1 MKNWW
6 NGLSLKNKL
15 QIPILLAVLII
26 LTPAQL
32 WLMNSFESH
41 VLHTAEHRVA
51 ASADGLINGLNMM
64 MLNGTISD
72 PEQRKLFVEKMGKT
86 DEIEELRVIRG
97 KVVIDQFGPGLPEEQ
112 AKDDLDRA
120 VLQSGKPQFELIAE
134 GDKTTLRGVIP
145 FIALKE
151 FRGTNC
157 LGCHTVPEGS
167 VNGAASITL
176 NMADDYAAIKNA
188 NILLWIGQL
197 LVQALLFFLS
207 GLIIN
212 RVIQPAKDLQ
222 RTMLTMQADGD
233 LTRRVTVHSS
243 DEIGQAAQMF
253 NSLLDNFSA
262 TISKVHASAHEVAG
276 TATQLATT
284 SARITQSSQ
293 VTSEAASSTATAVEQ
308 MTVSITSV
316 AESTEEVRKLAE
328 LSLQHTQE
336 GNTSAAEMIREIG
349 DIEAAVKQIASSV
362 GDFVQSVR
370 SIAGMTQ
377 QVKDIA
383 GQTNLLALNA
393 AIEAAR
399 AGEQGR
405 GFAVVADEVRKL
417 AEKSAQSASEI
428 DRITQSLD
436 EQSGR
441 VEQSVEQGLRSLQS
455 TQQHIDRVSGV
466 LTLAGTSVTAASSGV
481 NGIAASVSEQ
491 IKASNEI
498 ARHVESIAQMAEE
511 NHAAIEQTAQDIVR
525 LEQLAQDLQ
534 TAAGRFKV

>member
-6 NGLSLKNKL
+6 STLSLKNKL
-15 QIPILLAVLII
+15 QIPILLILLAI

-32 WLMNSFESH
+32 WLLNSFESH
-41 VLHTAEHRVA
+41 VLNGARQRATV
-51 ASADGLINGLNMM
+51 SADGVINGLNMM

-72 PEQRKLFVEKMGKT
+72 IEQRKLFVKKMGASDKV
-86 DEIEELRVIRG
+86 EELRVIRG
-97 KVVIDQFGPGLPEEQ
+97 QVVIDQFGPGLPEEQ
-112 AKDDLDRA
+112 AKDDMDRA
-120 VLQSGKPQFELIAE
+120 VLQSAKPAFKLFAE
-134 GDKTTLRGVIP
+134 GDKTALRAVIP
-145 FIALKE
+145 FIALSD

-167 VNGAASITL
+167 VNGALSITL
-176 NMADDYAAIKNA
+176 NMVDEYAAIKKA
-188 NILLWIGQL
+188 NIALWIGQV
-197 LVQALLFFLS
+197 LVQLALFFLS
-207 GLIIN
+207 GWIIS
-212 RVIQPAKDLQ
+212 RVIRPAKDLQ
-222 RTMLTMQADGD
+222 RTMLTMQVDGD
-233 LTRRVTVHSS
+233 LSRRVTVHSS
-243 DEIGQAAQMF
+243 DEIGQAARAF

-262 TISKVHASAHEVAG
+262 IIGKVHVGAHELAG
-276 TATQLATT
+276 TATQLAAT
-284 SARITQSSQ
+284 SAKITQSSQ
-293 VTSEAASSTATAVEQ
+293 AQSESASSTAAAVEQ

-316 AESTEEVRKLAE
+316 AENTEAVRKLAG

-336 GNTSAAEMIREIG
+336 GNASAAEMIREISQ
-349 DIEAAVKQIASSV
+349 IEAAVNQIASSV
-362 GDFVQSVR
+362 GDFVKSVH

-428 DRITQSLD
+428 DRITHSLD

-441 VEQSVEQGLRSLQS
+441 VEQSIEQGLRSLQS

-466 LTLAGTSVTAASSGV
+466 LTQAGISVTDASSGV
-481 NGIAASVSEQ
+481 NEIAASVSEQ

-511 NHAAIEQTAQDIVR
+511 NHATIEHTARDIVQ
-525 LEQLAQDLQ
+525 LEHLAQDLQ
-534 TAAGRFKV
+534 TSAGRFKV